1 MLLIMMASA
10 PKAPSIIVIIIAIA
24 RPHACILFPW
34 LIFFNFYTPLAR
46 NDASCFCC
54 RSTAAVSPQQ
64 DLQRV
69 DDTRCIAVG
78 VVGFNPNEALVTA
91 LGK

>member
-34 LIFFNFYTPLAR
+34 LIFSTFIRRLRAMTLA
-46 NDASCFCC
+46 AS
-54 RSTAAVSPQQ
+54 AAVSQQQ
-64 DLQRV
+64 DLQRI
-69 DDTRCIAVG
+69 DDARGIAVG